1 MSLTSRKRILL
12 STAIFLISFSGLYAQ
27 DHASVSVE
35 ILRGGDD
42 GLTNKLSDAIE
53 SAFATS
59 DAFALKR
66 GDKNKTL
73 TITIPTNVHWKR
85 IDNHNEVF
93 YTVEL
98 KQSSPER
105 TETDSGSCR
114 DDKLSVCA
122 DRIFRSALAFVKGG
136 AVEWEKDLGHGFLSV
151 QIARPVPSGFES
163 LVHYSY
169 LFLERRDLGMANS
182 PCVSLTG
189 LHAIFEDPPT
199 GVLKL
204 FSTKE
209 GRLTDL
215 TSGAV
220 GIPVACDWNE
230 PGNTVRIDFFK
241 SDESSLFRLE

>member
-1 MSLTSRKRILL
+1 
-12 STAIFLISFSGLYAQ
+12 
-27 DHASVSVE
+27 
-35 ILRGGDD
+35 
-42 GLTNKLSDAIE
+42 LTNKLSDAIE

-66 GDKNKTL
+66 GDKSKTL

-85 IDNHNEVF
+85 VENHNEVF

-98 KQSSPER
+98 KQKSPER
-105 TETDSGSCR
+105 TETDSGSCE

-122 DRIFRSALAFVKGG
+122 DRIFRSALAFVKGET
-136 AVEWEKDLGHGFLSV
+136 VEWEKDLGHGFRSV

-163 LVHYSY
+163 VVHYSY
-169 LFLERRDLGMANS
+169 LFLERRDLGVANN

-199 GVLKL
+199 GLLKL

-209 GRLTDL
+209 SRLTDL
-215 TSGAV
+215 TSSAAGV
-220 GIPVACDWNE
+220 PVACHWNE
-230 PGNTVRIDFFK
+230 PDSTVRIDFFK
-241 SDESSLFRLE
+241 SNESSLFRLE

>member
-1 MSLTSRKRILL
+1 MSLTFCERIVLAT
-12 STAIFLISFSGLYAQ
+12 SISAVAFAGWGAEDQ
-27 DHASVSVE
+27 EPVHVE

-66 GDKNKTL
+66 GDKSKTL
-73 TITIPTNVHWKR
+73 TITIPTNVDWKR
-85 IDNHNEVF
+85 VENHNEVF
-93 YTVEL
+93 YTIEL
-98 KQSSPER
+98 KQKSPER

-151 QIARPVPSGFES
+151 QIACPVPSGFES
-163 LVHYSY
+163 EAHYSY
-169 LFLERRDLGMANS
+169 LFLERRDLGMANN
-182 PCVSLTG
+182 PCVSPTG
-189 LHAIFEDPPT
+189 MHAIFEEPPT

-209 GRLTDL
+209 SRLTDL
-215 TSGAV
+215 TPSAV
-220 GIPVACDWNE
+220 GIPAACHWNE

-241 SDESSLFRLE
+241 SDESSLFGLD